1 MRINSARML
10 YESAAV
16 DYGEAIPWGDLD
28 EATRKYWENFYN
40 RSRETARKEALNAN
54 ED

>member
-1 MRINSARML
+1 MKISSARML
-10 YESAAV
+10 YETASV

-28 EATRKYWENFYN
+28 ECTRKYWENFFQ
-40 RSRETARKEALNAN
+40 RRREASKKEKLDAY